1 MNNRPVVL
9 IVGPT
14 AVGKTQ
20 ISIQLAARLDAEII
34 SCDSRLFY
42 RGMDIGTAKPSLSQR
57 RAIAHHLIDIANPDE
72 TLSLASFQHLARA
85 AIAEIHARGRLPMLV
100 GGTGQYVRAVTAG
113 WIPPRVPPAAR
124 LRTILQQLAN
134 DRGSDWLH
142 DRLAVVDPE
151 AAGAID
157 HRNLRRTIRAL
168 EVILTTGRRFSVQR
182 GQEATGY
189 RILVLGLTLPRA
201 ALYAR
206 IDERI
211 DQMFDAGLV
220 EETRSLLNAGYS
232 PQLPALSAIGY
243 RECIRLIRGELQFDE
258 AKSEIK
264 RATRAF
270 VRRQANWFKPLDPG
284 IVWFAADDNKTVDAM
299 ETCIREHLDEEH
311 TPAVSS
317 KSALPGRGQAQ

>member
-72 TLSLASFQHLARA
+72 TLSLASFQQLARA

-211 DQMFDAGLV
+211 DQMFDAGLA